1 MADEDEYYEEYEEEY
16 YEEYEEEYS
25 VLPIDEEWV
34 PNPKLQF
41 LKMRGRWKTVAIEN
55 FKEWIEEELEEEPE
69 DSVKDGYRRELQV
82 VYSQIKKGG
91 MDMNYAQF
99 LNGLRMVQNVYE
111 NEDIFRGLDE
121 DDSDENSDW
130 LIRSGETPMSGDWEE
145 DDEEEVEEE
154 EDVQTTAGDVGAA
167 KRSRDEDVGYV
178 AEKRPREMSLREAVR
193 VLRRHTIN
201 TGVKFQEL
209 LDKIDKTEG

>member
-16 YEEYEEEYS
+16 YEEYEEEYY

-121 DDSDENSDW
+121 DESDENRDW
-130 LIRSGETPMSGDWEE
+130 LIWS
-145 DDEEEVEEE
+145 DDEEEDDEE

-167 KRSRDEDVGYV
+167 KRSRDEDAVYV

>member
-16 YEEYEEEYS
+16 YEEYEEEYY

-41 LKMRGRWKTVAIEN
+41 IKMRGRFRTVAIED
-55 FKEWIEEELEEEPE
+55 FKEWIEEELEEVPD
-69 DSVKDGYRRELQV
+69 DSDKYGYLRELQV

-121 DDSDENSDW
+121 DESDENSDW
-130 LIRSGETPMSGDWEE
+130 LIWSDYEEE
-145 DDEEEVEEE
+145 DDEE

-167 KRSRDEDVGYV
+167 KRSRDEDAVYV

>member
-16 YEEYEEEYS
+16 YEEYEEEYY

-121 DDSDENSDW
+121 DESDENSDW
-130 LIRSGETPMSGDWEE
+130 LIWS
-145 DDEEEVEEE
+145 DDEEEDDEE

-167 KRSRDEDVGYV
+167 KRSRDEDAVYV

>member
-1 MADEDEYYEEYEEEY
+1 MADEEEYDDQYEEEY
-16 YEEYEEEYS
+16 DDQYEEEYDDQYEEEYDDQYEEEYD

-82 VYSQIKKGG
+82 VYSQIQQK
-91 MDMNYAQF
+91 DMNYAQF

-154 EDVQTTAGDVGAA
+154 
-167 KRSRDEDVGYV
+167 
-178 AEKRPREMSLREAVR
+178 
-193 VLRRHTIN
+193 
-201 TGVKFQEL
+201 
-209 LDKIDKTEG
+209 

>member
-16 YEEYEEEYS
+16 YEEYEEEYYEEYEEEYY

-121 DDSDENSDW
+121 DESDENSDW
-130 LIRSGETPMSGDWEE
+130 LIWS
-145 DDEEEVEEE
+145 DDEEEDDEE

-167 KRSRDEDVGYV
+167 KRSRDEDAVYV

>member
-1 MADEDEYYEEYEEEY
+1 MADEEEYDDQYEEEY
-16 YEEYEEEYS
+16 DDQYEEEYD

-41 LKMRGRWKTVAIEN
+41 LKMRGRFKTVARED
-55 FKEWIEEELEEEPE
+55 FKEWIEEELEEVPE
-69 DSVKDGYRRELQV
+69 DSKKYCCLRELQV
-82 VYSQIKKGG
+82 VYSQIQK
-91 MDMNYAQF
+91 DMNYVQF
-99 LNGLRMVQNVYE
+99 LNGLRMVQNMYE
-111 NEDIFRGLDE
+111 NEDIFRGLSEDE
-121 DDSDENSDW
+121 SEEYSDW
-130 LIRSGETPMSGDWEE
+130 LLEE
-145 DDEEEVEEE
+145 ELEEEVEEE
-154 EDVQTTAGDVGAA
+154 EDVQYHGEEVETTTGDVGAA
-167 KRSRDEDVGYV
+167 KRPRDDDVVYV

>member
-1 MADEDEYYEEYEEEY
+1 
-16 YEEYEEEYS
+16 
-25 VLPIDEEWV
+25 
-34 PNPKLQF
+34 
-41 LKMRGRWKTVAIEN
+41 
-55 FKEWIEEELEEEPE
+55 
-69 DSVKDGYRRELQV
+69 
-82 VYSQIKKGG
+82 

-130 LIRSGETPMSGDWEE
+130 LIRSDWEE
-145 DDEEEVEEE
+145 VDEEEDDEE

-167 KRSRDEDVGYV
+167 KRSRDEDAVYV

>member
-1 MADEDEYYEEYEEEY
+1 MADEEEYDDQYEEEY
-16 YEEYEEEYS
+16 DDQYEEEYD

-41 LKMRGRWKTVAIEN
+41 LKMRGRFKTVARED
-55 FKEWIEEELEEEPE
+55 FKEWIEEELEEVPD
-69 DSVKDGYRRELQV
+69 DSYKYGYLRELQV
-82 VYSQIKKGG
+82 VYSQCK
-91 MDMNYAQF
+91 DMNYAQF

-111 NEDIFRGLDE
+111 DEDIFRGLSEDE
-121 DDSDENSDW
+121 SEEYSDW
-130 LIRSGETPMSGDWEE
+130 LL
-145 DDEEEVEEE
+145 EEELEEE
-154 EDVQTTAGDVGAA
+154 EDVQYHGEEVETTTGDVGAA
-167 KRSRDEDVGYV
+167 KRSRDEDAVYV

-209 LDKIDKTEG
+209 LDKMDKTEG

>member
-1 MADEDEYYEEYEEEY
+1 M
-16 YEEYEEEYS
+16 
-25 VLPIDEEWV
+25 
-34 PNPKLQF
+34 
-41 LKMRGRWKTVAIEN
+41 AIED
-55 FKEWIEEELEEEPE
+55 FKEWIEEELEEVPD
-69 DSVKDGYRRELQV
+69 DSYKYGYLRELQV

-121 DDSDENSDW
+121 DESDKHSDW
-130 LIRSGETPMSGDWEE
+130 LLRSGETPMSGDWEE
-145 DDEEEVEEE
+145 VDEKEEVHFNGEE
-154 EDVQTTAGDVGAA
+154 VQTTAGDVGAA
-167 KRSRDEDVGYV
+167 KRPRDEDVVYV

>member
-1 MADEDEYYEEYEEEY
+1 MADEEEYDDQYEEEY
-16 YEEYEEEYS
+16 DDQYEEEYDDQYEEEYD

-41 LKMRGRWKTVAIEN
+41 IKMRGRFKTVAIED
-55 FKEWIEEELEEEPE
+55 FKEWIEEELEEVP
-69 DSVKDGYRRELQV
+69 DSSYKYGYLRELQV
-82 VYSQIKKGG
+82 VYSQIQQK
-91 MDMNYAQF
+91 DMNYAQF
-99 LNGLRMVQNVYE
+99 LNALRMVQNVHE

-121 DDSDENSDW
+121 DESDENSDW
-130 LIRSGETPMSGDWEE
+130 LIRS
-145 DDEEEVEEE
+145 DDEEEDDEE

-167 KRSRDEDVGYV
+167 KRSRDEDAVYV